1 MRSSKKHLL
10 LAGRVVLGLLFL
22 AAGLTKVVSPQE
34 LQVAISNYRLLPTSI
49 IPFVAEFLPVLE
61 IVLAIGLLSG
71 VYRRAAALGTGLL
84 SLAFASA
91 VVAALIRGLDI
102 ECGCF
107 SGASKVSFTHLALN
121 LLILGVSVSILKFGE
136 VRKKDR
142 AWPGFAVLLG
152 VAALLSLAV
161 HSARPQPVQSPASP
175 DRSVPDSTSPAS
187 DAPLVFDPP
196 KLHLGE
202 LAQGEPIEASV
213 RFQNSGTRPLRIL
226 DVGKSCGCTAVSVD
240 REVLAPGE
248 WGELALQY
256 QSDDR
261 PGSYRVFVALRIEG
275 LEEPVAYSVDVDL
288 VPSLSTD

>member
-1 MRSSKKHLL
+1 MAR
-10 LAGRVVLGLLFL
+10 
-22 AAGLTKVVSPQE
+22 
-34 LQVAISNYRLLPTSI
+34 
-49 IPFVAEFLPVLE
+49 
-61 IVLAIGLLSG
+61 
-71 VYRRAAALGTGLL
+71 
-84 SLAFASA
+84 
-91 VVAALIRGLDI
+91 IRGSL
-102 ECGCF
+102 GRGGATFF
-107 SGASKVSFTHLALN
+107 SGSF
-121 LLILGVSVSILKFGE
+121 G
-136 VRKKDR
+136 
-142 AWPGFAVLLG
+142 P
-152 VAALLSLAV
+152 
-161 HSARPQPVQSPASP
+161 SPASP
-175 DRSVPDSTSPAS
+175 ISRVAGPVGSGFDISRLRRPAG
-187 DAPLVFDPP
+187 VRPP
-196 KLHLGE
+196 EGE